1 MAKFSG
7 VVAYAKVIETS
18 PGVWSKTF
26 VTRKCYGDVIRNARK
41 TENSGK
47 VNDDFYV
54 NAQISIVADPYI
66 RNNFMDIAYVEWL
79 GYKWRVTSVDPTQFP
94 RIVLELGGLYNGDE
108 N

>member
-1 MAKFSG
+1 M
-7 VVAYAKVIETS
+7 
-18 PGVWSKTF
+18 
-26 VTRKCYGDVIRNARK
+26 D
-41 TENSGK
+41 
-47 VNDDFYV
+47 
-54 NAQISIVADPYI
+54 AQISIVADPYI